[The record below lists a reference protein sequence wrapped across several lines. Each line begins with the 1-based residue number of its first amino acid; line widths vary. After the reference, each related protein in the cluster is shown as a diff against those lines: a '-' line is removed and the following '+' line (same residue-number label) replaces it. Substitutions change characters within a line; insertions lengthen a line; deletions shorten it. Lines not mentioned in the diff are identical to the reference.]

1 MIFRKKALLLGTA
14 MFSCMAI
21 SAQAA
26 FIKNADLNLTD
37 SAVTVSGM
45 NFAENNGEYATL
57 LVLKPGVSL
66 DSMINAGVEKQ
77 EQVKIADGAFEIK
90 FALGEAAEGEYTAY
104 INAGKKTRESRF
116 TYVKDAASVY
126 ETVMRVADETEF
138 SKLLEQNTA
147 ALNLNDTVYGSISG
161 KENAGKILY
170 REIKAGNIKAE
181 NAEAL
186 KKAAVKI
193 AMIELFN
200 ENKTDGIIDAGIFVE
215 PDILGLDTLDSDLK
229 VTAYSLYC
237 ESITESGKAKVIAGL
252 CSNGFGSIRDFEE
265 KFVFEVTKAA
275 IRSNNLS
282 GTGHISSILEN
293 NNSVNGFSLTNYK
306 SVKGNAINNKLIGGN
321 YETKSEMQDILN
333 TMVSESGGSGGGSGS
348 AGGKTGNAGAG
359 YTGGTYAP
367 TATIDNGTTK
377 FVFGDITAE
386 YEWAK
391 DAVEALYGKGIIKGR
406 TENEFAP
413 GENITRAEFVK
424 LILGIFGTEISG
436 NSAGFEDV
444 AESDWYADYV
454 NTAFEKGLVKGVT
467 ETYFGANENITRE
480 DAAVIISRA
489 CENTGKIP
497 ASVTEPAVFADSADI
512 SEYAAEA
519 INALTSADI
528 LHGSDGRFYP
538 KNNCTRAEAAVM
550 LKNILDMIN
559 G

>member
-14 MFSCMAI
+14 MLSCMAI

-37 SAVTVSGM
+37 SAVTVSGT
-45 NFAENNGEYATL
+45 NFAESNGEYATL

-66 DSMINAGVEKQ
+66 DSMTNAGVEKQ
-77 EQVKIADGAFEIK
+77 EQVKIADGAFEIR

-104 INAGKKTRESRF
+104 INAGGKTRESRF

-126 ETVMRVADETEF
+126 ETVMRAADETEF
-138 SKLLEQNTA
+138 SKLLEQNAA

-170 REIKAGNIKAE
+170 REIKAGNVKAE
-181 NAEAL
+181 NAEGL

-200 ENKTDGIIDAGIFVE
+200 ENKTDGIVDAGIFVE
-215 PDILGLDTLDSDLK
+215 PAVLGMDTLDSDLK

-237 ESITESGKAKVIAGL
+237 ESITETGKAKVIAGL
-252 CSNGFGSIRDFEE
+252 CSNGFGSIGDFEE
-265 KFVFEVTKAA
+265 KFVFEATKAA
-275 IRSNNLS
+275 IRSNKLS

-293 NNSVNGFSLTNYK
+293 NNSVNGFSLANYK
-306 SVKGNAINNKLIGGN
+306 SVKGNAINNKLVGGN

-333 TMVSESGGSGGGSGS
+333 TRVSEDSGSGGSGS
-348 AGGKTGNAGAG
+348 AGGKTGSAGSG

-367 TATIDNGTTK
+367 TATVDNGTTK
-377 FVFGDITAE
+377 FVFDDITAE

-391 DAVEALYGKGIIKGR
+391 DAVETLYGKGIIKGR

-413 GENITRAEFVK
+413 GENVTRAEFVK
-424 LILGIFGTEISG
+424 LILGVFGTEISG

-444 AESDWYADYV
+444 GESDWYADYV

-480 DAAVIISRA
+480 DAAVIIARA
-489 CENTGKIP
+489 CENAGKTP
-497 ASVTEPAVFADSADI
+497 AGTAEPAAFADSEDI

-519 INALTSADI
+519 VNALTSADI

>member
-14 MFSCMAI
+14 MLSCMAI

-37 SAVTVSGM
+37 SAVTVSGT
-45 NFAENNGEYATL
+45 NFAESNGEYATL

-66 DSMINAGVEKQ
+66 DSMTNAGVEKQ
-77 EQVKIADGAFEIK
+77 EQVKIADGAFEIR

-104 INAGKKTRESRF
+104 INAGGKTRESRF

-126 ETVMRVADETEF
+126 ETVMRTADETEF
-138 SKLLEQNTA
+138 SKLLEQNAA

-170 REIKAGNIKAE
+170 REIKAGNVKAE
-181 NAEAL
+181 NAEGL

-200 ENKTDGIIDAGIFVE
+200 ENKTDGIVDAGIFVE
-215 PDILGLDTLDSDLK
+215 PAVLGMDTLDSDLK

-237 ESITESGKAKVIAGL
+237 ESITETGKAKVIAGL

-265 KFVFEVTKAA
+265 KFVFEATKAA
-275 IRSNNLS
+275 IRSNKLS

-293 NNSVNGFSLTNYK
+293 NNSVNGFSLANYK
-306 SVKGNAINNKLIGGN
+306 SVKGNAINNKLVGGN

-333 TMVSESGGSGGGSGS
+333 TRVSEDSGSGGSGS
-348 AGGKTGNAGAG
+348 AGGKTGSAGAG

-367 TATIDNGTTK
+367 TATVDNGTTK
-377 FVFGDITAE
+377 FVFDDITAE

-391 DAVEALYGKGIIKGR
+391 DAVETLYGKGIIKGR

-413 GENITRAEFVK
+413 GENVTRAEFVK
-424 LILGIFGTEISG
+424 LILGVFGTEISG

-444 AESDWYADYV
+444 GESDWYADYV
-454 NTAFEKGLVKGVT
+454 NTAFEKGLVNGVT

-480 DAAVIISRA
+480 DAAVIIARA
-489 CENTGKIP
+489 CENAGKTP
-497 ASVTEPAVFADSADI
+497 AGTAEPAAFADSEDI

-519 INALTSADI
+519 VNALTSADI